1 MNKSIVKK
9 IMILVGV
16 LVVLAIFL
24 GAAGKYGSGR
34 KPSQA
39 INTDDQPTMGNP
51 NAKIHIVVFEDLKC
65 IACRNFNNNVL
76 PKIKSEFIDKG
87 LAKYTVI
94 NVAFIPGSLPAANAA
109 RCLYKEN
116 PEWFFTFVDNI
127 YLNQP
132 PEKEDWATIPRLVEF
147 ASVIPGL
154 DTDKLSR
161 CIYESPYTDFIQN
174 NFKMAQNL
182 QGSGGVSTPAIYVN
196 GRFVENPNFNNI
208 KKAIES
214 AK

>member
-9 IMILVGV
+9 IIILIGV
-16 LVVLAIFL
+16 LITL
-24 GAAGKYGSGR
+24 GVILGVAGKYSS
-34 KPSQA
+34 PSKAAQT
-39 INTDDQPTMGNP
+39 INTDDQPTMGNSK
-51 NAKIHIVVFEDLKC
+51 AKIHIVVFEDLKC

-76 PKIKSEFIDKG
+76 PKIKSDYIDKG

-94 NVAFIPGSLPAANAA
+94 NLAFIPGSLPAANAA

-116 PEWFFTFVDNI
+116 PEWFFTFVNNI

-132 PEKEDWATIPRLVEF
+132 PEKEDWATIPRLVQF
-147 ASVIPGL
+147 AGVIPGL
-154 DTDKLSR
+154 DTDKFSR

-182 QGSGGVSTPAIYVN
+182 QGSTVSTPAIFVN
-196 GRFVENPNFNNI
+196 GRLVENPNFNNI
-208 KKAIES
+208 KKAIE
-214 AK
+214 AVK